1 MKLRNSAVR
10 LGLLPAGIAI
20 ALTPAFASAQEAAAG
35 ATTLDRLEVTGSR
48 IRSVDVETAQPIFTV
63 SSEDIKRS
71 GLVSVGDILQNL
83 TVSGTQ
89 TFSKAAVLASNPE
102 QGGQYANL
110 YNLGEMRTLVL
121 VNGKRWSSSLA
132 GFTDMSTIPSSL
144 IERIEVLKDGASAI
158 YGSDAI
164 AGVIN
169 IILRKDFEGAEASVY
184 YGQNSGGDGAKTQYN
199 LTLGAVGERSSIM
212 LGASYTKEDPV
223 WAKDRALTRYGSGPN
238 HAEDSLSPAGP
249 WGRFTDPRAAGTAG
263 AGNWRADDAGNLI
276 LDKEG
281 NRIWDANT
289 WAINHTGSWNTPI
302 GQGADSSDFNNY
314 HLINGDDYYNATQ
327 QMMLNQGSE
336 NKSVF
341 AAGTYDI
348 NDNMRFKSTVMY
360 SERDSKRQI
369 AGYPLTGTSQ
379 ANFPVVISKD
389 SVYNPLDMDIRNWG
403 RRIFEMPRVSENN
416 VKSFHF
422 DAAVEGTFDFN
433 DRPFDWDVGLNYN
446 QYDVT
451 ETASGNINLL
461 ALQKALGPSFINSA
475 GVAQCGTAA
484 NPIALGTS
492 AALGQCT
499 PFDVLG
505 GASAAT
511 PEAMKY
517 IGTLL
522 NATSQSKSKQYFANI
537 TGGLFDM
544 PGDAGEFAF
553 AAGYEHREVS
563 GYDHPDALSAAGY
576 TTDLAAGAASGKYK
590 ANEFY
595 LEFMIPLLKDLPG
608 AQELSLD
615 IASRYSDFDKF
626 GDTINSKF
634 SLTWR
639 PINDLLVRGTYGE
652 GFRAPTMDDTFGGG
666 SQTFDKFTDPCDAS
680 FGMLNDPRVAA
691 RCQSE
696 GLSSTYRQTDAAGKP
711 ITTRDVQGNSAFQ
724 SGVGNDQLQ
733 PETSK
738 TRTVGMVYSPSY
750 VPGLDVSL
758 DWYKITVSNV
768 ITAVSANYV
777 LGQCYQNGVAQ
788 FCDQYGRDVTT
799 GQVTS
804 LSRGNA
810 NLGALETEGYNFGVR
825 YRLPETAIGT
835 FGVNLDANYLS
846 AYRQQSTKGAE
857 WDNYAGYWNYPR
869 VRATLGLNWAKDTL
883 SANWGMRYYGG
894 FRDYCYD
901 EGVECNEPNYQT
913 PNGGWAGGE
922 GANKKGAIVYH
933 DVSVTW
939 QAPWDGSVTVGAR
952 NVFDKQP
959 PITYSVSNSSASQ
972 IDPMLD
978 YDRFL
983 FIQYNQRF

>member
-20 ALTPAFASAQEAAAG
+20 ALTPSFASAQEAAAG

-184 YGQNSGGDGAKTQYN
+184 YGQNSDGDGAKTQYN

-223 WAKDRALTRYGSGPN
+223 WAKDRELTRYTYGPN
-238 HAEDSLSPAGP
+238 HAADGLSPAGQ
-249 WGRFTDPRAAGTAG
+249 WGRYTDPVTG
-263 AGNWRADDAGNLI
+263 
-276 LDKEG
+276 KVMV
-281 NRIWDANT
+281 
-289 WAINHTGSWNTPI
+289 INHPG
-302 GQGADSSDFNNY
+302 GVGADSSDPNNY
-314 HLINGDDYYNATQ
+314 HEINGDDYFNATE

-348 NDNMRFKSTVMY
+348 NDNLRLKSTVMY

-379 ANFPVVISKD
+379 KNFPVALSKD
-389 SVYNPLDMDIRNWG
+389 SVYNPVGADITSWG
-403 RRIFEMPRVSENN
+403 RRIFELPRISENN

-422 DAAVEGTFDFN
+422 DAALEGTFDFN

-451 ETASGNINLL
+451 ETSSGNINLL

-475 GVAQCGTAA
+475 GVAQCGSLA
-484 NPIALGTS
+484 NPIALGTN

-505 GASAAT
+505 GATAAT
-511 PEAMKY
+511 PEALKY
-517 IGTLL
+517 INTLL

-544 PGDAGEFAF
+544 PGDAGELAF

-563 GYDHPDALSAAGY
+563 GYDHPDALSSAGY

-595 LEFMIPLLKDLPG
+595 LEFMVPLLRDLPG
-608 AQELSLD
+608 AKELSLD

-639 PINDLLVRGTYGE
+639 PIEDLLVRGTYGE

-666 SQTFDKFTDPCDAS
+666 SQTFDRFTDPCDAQ
-680 FGMLNDPRVAA
+680 FGMLSDARVAA
-691 RCQSE
+691 RCQAE

-711 ITTRDVQGNSAFQ
+711 ITARDTQANAAFQ

-738 TRTVGMVYSPSY
+738 TRTVGLVYSPSY

-758 DWYKITVSNV
+758 DWYKITVDNV

-788 FCDQYGRDVTT
+788 FCDQYGRDATT

-810 NLGALETEGYNFGVR
+810 NLGSLETEGYNFGVR
-825 YRLPETAIGT
+825 YRLPETEIGT

-857 WDNYAGYWNYPR
+857 WDNYAGYWNFPR

-901 EGVECNEPNYQT
+901 DGVECNEPNYQT
-913 PNGGWAGGE
+913 PNGGWSGGT

>member
-20 ALTPAFASAQEAAAG
+20 ALTPSFASAQEAAAG

-144 IERIEVLKDGASAI
+144 IDRIEVLKDGASAI

-263 AGNWRADDAGNLI
+263 AGAYNSKGVWVP
-276 LDKEG
+276 
-281 NRIWDANT
+281 NT
-289 WAINHTGSWNTPI
+289 WAINHTGSWDTPI
-302 GQGADSSDFNNY
+302 GVGADSSDMANY

-379 ANFPVVISKD
+379 KNFPVALSKD
-389 SVYNPLDMDIRNWG
+389 SLYNPMGVDILGWG
-403 RRIFEMPRVSENN
+403 RRIFELPRTSENN

-451 ETASGNINLL
+451 ETARGNINLL

-475 GVAQCGTAA
+475 GVAQCGTSA
-484 NPIALGTS
+484 NPIALGTN

-511 PEAMKY
+511 PEALTY
-517 IGTLL
+517 INTLL

-563 GYDHPDALSAAGY
+563 GYDHPDALSSAGY

-615 IASRYSDFDKF
+615 VASRYSDFDKF

-666 SQTFDKFTDPCDAS
+666 SQTFDKFTDPCDAQ
-680 FGMLNDPRVAA
+680 FGMLSDARVAA

-696 GLSSTYRQTDAAGKP
+696 GLASTYRQTDAAGKP
-711 ITTRDVQGNSAFQ
+711 ITARDTQANAAFQ

-758 DWYKITVSNV
+758 DWYKITVDNV
-768 ITAVSANYV
+768 ITGVSANYV

-788 FCDQYGRDVTT
+788 FCDQYGRDATT

-810 NLGALETEGYNFGVR
+810 NLGSLETEGYNFGVR
-825 YRLPETAIGT
+825 YRLPETAVGT
-835 FGVNLDANYLS
+835 FGVNLDANYLT

-857 WDNYAGYWNYPR
+857 WDNYAGYWNFPR

-901 EGVECNEPNYQT
+901 DGVECNEPNYQT
-913 PNGGWAGGE
+913 PNGGWGGGE

-959 PITYSVSNSSASQ
+959 PITYSVTNSSASQ

>member
-263 AGNWRADDAGNLI
+263 AGKYN
-276 LDKEG
+276 DKG
-281 NRIWDANT
+281 VWVPNT
-289 WAINHTGSWNTPI
+289 WVINHTGSWNTPI

-379 ANFPVVISKD
+379 ANFPVAISKD
-389 SVYNPLDMDIRNWG
+389 SAFNPLGMDIPNWG

-711 ITTRDVQGNSAFQ
+711 ITSRDVQGNSAFQ

-788 FCDQYGRDVTT
+788 FCDQYGRDATT

-846 AYRQQSTKGAE
+846 AFRQQSAKGAE

-922 GANKKGAIVYH
+922 GANKKGAIVFH

-959 PITYSVSNSSASQ
+959 PITYSVTNSSASQ

>member
-1 MKLRNSAVR
+1 MNFRTPAVR
-10 LGLLPAGIAI
+10 LGLLPAGIAL
-20 ALTPAFASAQEAAAG
+20 ALTPAFASAQDAASA

-144 IERIEVLKDGASAI
+144 IERIEVLKDGASAV

-169 IILRKDFEGAEASVY
+169 IILSKDFDGAEASVY
-184 YGQNSGGDGAKTQYN
+184 YGQNSRGDGGKTQYN
-199 LTLGAVGERSSIM
+199 LTLGAAGERSSIM

-223 WAKDRALTRYGSGPN
+223 WAKDRALTRYSYGPN
-238 HAEDSLSPAGP
+238 HAEDGLSPAGA

-263 AGNWRADDAGNLI
+263 TGKYN
-276 LDKEG
+276 DKG
-281 NRIWDANT
+281 TWVPNT
-289 WAINHTGSWNTPI
+289 WAINHTGSWDTPV
-302 GQGADSSDFNNY
+302 GVGSDSSDMANY
-314 HLINGDDYYNATQ
+314 HPINGDDYFNATQ

-348 NDNMRFKSTVMY
+348 NDNLRLKSAVMY

-379 ANFPVVISKD
+379 ANFPVVISNG
-389 SVYNPLDMDIRNWG
+389 SVYNPLGMDIPNWG
-403 RRIFEMPRVSENN
+403 RRIFELPRISENN

-422 DAAVEGTFDFN
+422 DAALEGNFDFN

-451 ETASGNINLL
+451 ETSSGNINLL

-484 NPIALGTS
+484 NPITLGTS

-511 PEAMKY
+511 PEALKY
-517 IGTLL
+517 INTLL

-590 ANEFY
+590 ADEFY
-595 LEFMIPLLKDLPG
+595 LEFMIPLLRDLPG
-608 AQELSLD
+608 AKELSLD

-639 PINDLLVRGTYGE
+639 PIEDLLVRGTYGE

-696 GLSSTYRQTDAAGKP
+696 GLASTYRQTDAAGKP
-711 ITTRDVQGNSAFQ
+711 ITTRDVQGNAAFQ

-738 TRTVGMVYSPSY
+738 TRTVGLVYSPSY

-758 DWYKITVSNV
+758 DWYKITVDNV
-768 ITAVSANYV
+768 ITGVSANYV
-777 LGQCYQNGVAQ
+777 LGQCYQNGVSQ
-788 FCDQYGRDVTT
+788 FCDQYSRDATT

-810 NLGALETEGYNFGVR
+810 NLGSLETEGYNFGVR
-825 YRLPETAIGT
+825 YRLPETAVGT

-846 AYRQQSTKGAE
+846 AYRQQSAKGAE
-857 WDNYAGYWNYPR
+857 WDSYAGYWNFPR
-869 VRATLGLNWAKDTL
+869 VRATLGLNWAKDAL

-901 EGVECNEPNYQT
+901 EGVECNQPNYQT
-913 PNGGWAGGE
+913 PNGGWGGGE

-939 QAPWDGSVTVGAR
+939 QAPWDGSVTIGAR

-983 FIQYNQRF
+983 FIQYTQRF

>member
-184 YGQNSGGDGAKTQYN
+184 YGQNSDGDGAKTQYN

-263 AGNWRADDAGNLI
+263 AGKYN
-276 LDKEG
+276 DKG
-281 NRIWDANT
+281 VWVPNT
-289 WAINHTGSWNTPI
+289 WVINHTGSWNTPI

-379 ANFPVVISKD
+379 ANFPVAISKD
-389 SVYNPLDMDIRNWG
+389 SAFNPLGMDIPNWG

-846 AYRQQSTKGAE
+846 AFRQQSAKGAE

>member
-1 MKLRNSAVR
+1 M
-10 LGLLPAGIAI
+10 GI
-20 ALTPAFASAQEAAAG
+20 
-35 ATTLDRLEVTGSR
+35 
-48 IRSVDVETAQPIFTV
+48 
-63 SSEDIKRS
+63 
-71 GLVSVGDILQNL
+71 
-83 TVSGTQ
+83 
-89 TFSKAAVLASNPE
+89 
-102 QGGQYANL
+102 
-110 YNLGEMRTLVL
+110 
-121 VNGKRWSSSLA
+121 
-132 GFTDMSTIPSSL
+132 
-144 IERIEVLKDGASAI
+144 
-158 YGSDAI
+158 
-164 AGVIN
+164 
-169 IILRKDFEGAEASVY
+169 
-184 YGQNSGGDGAKTQYN
+184 
-199 LTLGAVGERSSIM
+199 
-212 LGASYTKEDPV
+212 
-223 WAKDRALTRYGSGPN
+223 
-238 HAEDSLSPAGP
+238 
-249 WGRFTDPRAAGTAG
+249 
-263 AGNWRADDAGNLI
+263 
-276 LDKEG
+276 
-281 NRIWDANT
+281 
-289 WAINHTGSWNTPI
+289 
-302 GQGADSSDFNNY
+302 
-314 HLINGDDYYNATQ
+314 
-327 QMMLNQGSE
+327 
-336 NKSVF
+336 
-341 AAGTYDI
+341 
-348 NDNMRFKSTVMY
+348 
-360 SERDSKRQI
+360 
-369 AGYPLTGTSQ
+369 
-379 ANFPVVISKD
+379 
-389 SVYNPLDMDIRNWG
+389 
-403 RRIFEMPRVSENN
+403 
-416 VKSFHF
+416 
-422 DAAVEGTFDFN
+422 
-433 DRPFDWDVGLNYN
+433 NYN

-451 ETASGNINLL
+451 ETSSGNINLL

-484 NPIALGTS
+484 NPIALGTN

-499 PFDVLG
+499 PFDILG

-511 PEAMKY
+511 PEALTY
-517 IGTLL
+517 INTLL

-563 GYDHPDALSAAGY
+563 GYDHPDALSSAGY

-608 AQELSLD
+608 AKELSLD

-639 PINDLLVRGTYGE
+639 PIEDLLVRGTYGE

-666 SQTFDKFTDPCDAS
+666 SQTFDRFTDPCDAQ

-696 GLSSTYRQTDAAGKP
+696 GLASTHRQTDAAGKP
-711 ITTRDVQGNSAFQ
+711 VTARDTQANAAFQ

-738 TRTVGMVYSPSY
+738 TRTVGLVYSPSY
-750 VPGLDVSL
+750 VQGLDISL
-758 DWYKITVSNV
+758 DWYKITVDNV

-777 LGQCYQNGVAQ
+777 LNQCYQNGVQQ

-810 NLGALETEGYNFGVR
+810 NLGSLETEGYNFGVR
-825 YRLPETAIGT
+825 YRLPELAIGT

-846 AYRQQSTKGAE
+846 TFRQQSTKGAE

-869 VRATLGLNWAKDTL
+869 VRATLGVNWAKDDL

-901 EGVECNEPNYQT
+901 DGVECNEPNYQT
-913 PNGGWAGGE
+913 PNGGWGGGE

-952 NVFDKQP
+952 NVFDKKP